1 MMTKIGELRTEK
13 SIESAIEEIKKWLSL
28 IAVDEFDIDIRYDV
42 RSNSAISMFKYKDK
56 FYEFRS
62 TNQKNCRLNMWGIAR
77 VMEFKVRAQLMKIE
91 DFGASMESYKLLE
104 GRVES
109 QTQEPMNEINYIRLG
124 ISPLASNEEV
134 RKKYKQLMKSFHPDM
149 ALSTEAKKEFE
160 KRAAEINNA
169 YAEIKKERG
178 ME

>member
-1 MMTKIGELRTEK
+1 MTKIGELRTEK
-13 SIESAIEEIKKWLSL
+13 SIDSAIKEIKKWLSL
-28 IAVDEFDIDIRYDV
+28 IGVNGFDIDIRYDV
-42 RSNSAISMFKYKDK
+42 RSNSAILMFKYKDRD
-56 FYEFRS
+56 YEFHS

-77 VMEFKVRAQLMKIE
+77 VMEFKIRAQLMKIE

-149 ALSTEAKKEFE
+149 ALSIEAKQEFE
-160 KRAAEINNA
+160 KRSAEINQA
-169 YAEIKKERG
+169 YAEIKKERE